1 MHSMLS
7 VSNYGKL
14 YVLVL
19 EFAKKKK
26 PIYISVKPPKNN
38 N

>member
-19 EFAKKKK
+19 EFAKKK

>member
-1 MHSMLS
+1 MDSMLS

-19 EFAKKKK
+19 EFAKKKT
-26 PIYISVKPPKNN
+26 YIHISETS
-38 N
+38 